1 MPQTLLPMNAIMMS
15 TLGIAPTVV
24 QPPHVSQSA
33 ITNPR
38 NFLERHRNA
47 TVRSCYAPVDAPID
61 VGADRVY
68 RIRQVRDSGIET
80 IATSTRRGVNQQNN
94 APQPV
99 SNSNILNSVV
109 PRHLAPS
116 VYREFPRATFEASA
130 GSVACCSCLLDFD
143 EGDIVVTTP
152 CMHRLHED
160 CGDGWFLS
168 ESHTC
173 PQCRASCGIT
183 VNEES
188 ANAQGVARGSMG
200 VPRIRSLFSS
210 VVNGEVMPQR
220 RGRVGRGLRI
230 PLVGYEDMISPQQSP
245 PVTTAT
251 TATPPTNPVDAVA
264 PRRRGRGLVI
274 PLGYDAINSAT
285 AAAAAPP
292 TNPVEALLRGGNN
305 PI

>member
-1 MPQTLLPMNAIMMS
+1 MMPMTGPMGLPLNAIMMS
-15 TLGIAPTVV
+15 ALGVV
-24 QPPHVSQSA
+24 PPAVQPHVSPQTST
-33 ITNPR
+33 ITNPS

-47 TVRSCYAPVDAPID
+47 TVRSCYAPVDAPVD
-61 VGADRVY
+61 AGADRIY

-80 IATSTRRGVNQQNN
+80 IATSTRRGVNPQS

-99 SNSNILNSVV
+99 VNGGILNSVV

-116 VYREFPRATFEASA
+116 VYRAFPRATFEASA

-183 VNEES
+183 VNEE
-188 ANAQGVARGSMG
+188 AAGEQAAARGRG
-200 VPRIRSLFSS
+200 VLQMPGIFSNSGQNEAVPPRRRGRGLVLPQGYSEPPQLDAA
-210 VVNGEVMPQR
+210 MPQR

-230 PLVGYEDMISPQQSP
+230 PLVGYDELD
-245 PVTTAT
+245 A
-251 TATPPTNPVDAVA
+251 AVA
-264 PRRRGRGLVI
+264 
-274 PLGYDAINSAT
+274 
-285 AAAAAPP
+285 AASAPP
-292 TNPVEALLRGGNN
+292 TNPVEALLLGRNN
-305 PI
+305 PN